1 MSSTFG
7 GCGCYAMQMIGRC
20 SNYGMHRIGIN
31 RFAICRTSI
40 PCSTMY
46 YAVSRMLREQVN
58 LGKLVRAR
66 QMSCRGRSKSW
77 RIISRVVDADP
88 RGVHSPIGATRFLD
102 APLLGRRRRR
112 YCFLYHLFRVLR
124 VRITLAVNSPSSC
137 ACWGTE

>member
-1 MSSTFG
+1 
-7 GCGCYAMQMIGRC
+7 MIGRC

-88 RGVHSPIGATRFLD
+88 RAHAGARNRQQTERFVD
-102 APLLGRRRRR
+102 YATGSAPP
-112 YCFLYHLFRVLR
+112 
-124 VRITLAVNSPSSC
+124 A
-137 ACWGTE
+137 